1 MNCKDNREISN
12 MTDFIEKDFVAG
24 LLKHGIRALEPEQ
37 ARKRLKKM
45 VMEEDVDTDMDM
57 DVDMMED
64 IQMANGDSCFTMRDG
79 EDSLYTMRDEED
91 SRNTMNDQQNPNQET
106 TPKDI
111 SPFLTKLPA
120 EMRNHIYDQI
130 LTDCHMSSLI
140 YKHPA
145 ITHPPQTDTTPSKE
159 TPTEAQT
166 ESQITKMVDAVL
178 KSHPMILL
186 HNHQITSEYS
196 GRARSHIIHALT
208 TNVSALPHLHTTHP
222 TLPLTTLTRLKL
234 TIDFGNRTNDV
245 DHARVREHIVA
256 FAGTLPQLVDLQIV
270 YRHEQVVDR
279 VTNVVVNDW
288 QTVRYEL
295 VYDLLPLL
303 RGVGKVGM
311 GMGRERRVR
320 IFPFVTASGGWN
332 RVQFP

>member
-37 ARKRLKKM
+37 ARKRLKEM
-45 VMEEDVDTDMDM
+45 VMGGDVDTDMDM

-64 IQMANGDSCFTMRDG
+64 IQMANEDSCFTMQDG
-79 EDSLYTMRDEED
+79 EDSLYTMRDED
-91 SRNTMNDQQNPNQET
+91 SLNTKNDQQTPNQET

-111 SPFLTKLPA
+111 GPFLTKLPA

-130 LTDCHMSSLI
+130 LTDCHMSN
-140 YKHPA
+140 
-145 ITHPPQTDTTPSKE
+145 TTPSKE

-245 DHARVREHIVA
+245 DHASVRGQIVA
-256 FAGTLPQLVDLQIV
+256 FARTLPQLVDLQIV
-270 YRHEQVVDR
+270 YRHEQVVNP
-279 VTNVVVNDW
+279 VTNVLMNDW
-288 QTVRYEL
+288 QTVRARKGLET
-295 VYDLLPLL
+295 
-303 RGVGKVGM
+303 RTKTSFCGEKA
-311 GMGRERRVR
+311 RRN
-320 IFPFVTASGGWN
+320 A
-332 RVQFP
+332 

>member
-1 MNCKDNREISN
+1 
-12 MTDFIEKDFVAG
+12 
-24 LLKHGIRALEPEQ
+24 
-37 ARKRLKKM
+37 
-45 VMEEDVDTDMDM
+45 
-57 DVDMMED
+57 
-64 IQMANGDSCFTMRDG
+64 
-79 EDSLYTMRDEED
+79 
-91 SRNTMNDQQNPNQET
+91 
-106 TPKDI
+106 
-111 SPFLTKLPA
+111 
-120 EMRNHIYDQI
+120 
-130 LTDCHMSSLI
+130 MSSLI
-140 YKHPA
+140 YRHQA

-256 FAGTLPQLVDLQIV
+256 FAGMMPQLVDLQIV

-295 VYDLLPLL
+295 VYDMLPLL